1 MDVVTS
7 LWNVFTE
14 PPAALVDGYWPILS
28 LILPFSVAE
37 SEIRSKNLIAILLS
51 NACEIYVYSVFIW
64 IFVADPAENISLVFS
79 FYLIFWWCR
88 LLFVRPVL
96 GGVAVS
102 LLLMFLVGVVRV
114 YFIIPQDQNT
124 VRFDWGELNLGFTS
138 STLINVITVI
148 LIFFASLLFGVWHV
162 IKLGVRLT
170 MNTFKANLLGCLI
183 VLPVAL
189 AGFVLLQD
197 SIASQIIWLLFNLM
211 AYPILLSILLRPD
224 TLRRGD
230 VFMMYKEGLK
240 SIPLLGQLL
249 KGWRGEN

>member
-1 MDVVTS
+1 MGVVTS

-14 PPAALVDGYWPILS
+14 PPAALVDGYWPVLS
-28 LILPFSVAE
+28 LILPFSVVE
-37 SEIRSKNLIAILLS
+37 SEIRSKNLIAILLL
-51 NACEIYVYSVFIW
+51 NVCEIYVYSVFIW

-102 LLLMFLVGVVRV
+102 LLLMFFVGIVRV
-114 YFIIPQDQNT
+114 YFTTPQDQNN
-124 VRFDWGELNLGFTS
+124 VRFDWGELNLDFTS
-138 STLINVITVI
+138 STLINILSVI
-148 LIFFASLLFGVWHV
+148 LVFFASLLFGVWHL
-162 IKLGVRLT
+162 IKFGVRLA
-170 MNTFKANLLGCLI
+170 MNTSIANLLACLI

-189 AGFVLLQD
+189 AGFVLQQD
-197 SIASQIIWLLFNLM
+197 SIASQIIWLLFNLI
-211 AYPILLSILLRPD
+211 AYPIWLSILLRPD
-224 TLRRGD
+224 LLRRGD
-230 VFMMYKEGLK
+230 VVMMYKEGLK